1 MDDLPRPNRL
11 SRALEDGLFASR
23 WLLMP
28 IYICLAATLL
38 LLIATFAL
46 KAYKLCAGIM
56 DATSDDVIVGI
67 LSLIDLSLMAN
78 LVLIIIWAGYEN
90 FVSSARETAHPDRP
104 DWISHIGYSD
114 LKLKL
119 MTSIV
124 AISAIHLLE
133 DFMHVDAT
141 TDRHLGWSIGILL
154 AFLVSALLLAV
165 MDRLSSH

>member
-104 DWISHIGYSD
+104 DRWIAARSICWRISCTSTPRPIG
-114 LKLKL
+114 
-119 MTSIV
+119 
-124 AISAIHLLE
+124 ISAG
-133 DFMHVDAT
+133 A
-141 TDRHLGWSIGILL
+141 L
-154 AFLVSALLLAV
+154 AFSWPFSC
-165 MDRLSSH
+165 RRCCSP